1 MIVISD
7 RLRKGYAVF
16 GAVLSLGIISSC
28 SPLGI
33 VAGGAAT
40 VGVAAAQE
48 GGIKRA
54 VSDAQIQLYINDAW
68 LRHDAD
74 LFRKLDL
81 TINEGRVLITGVV
94 QKPQHRVDAVR
105 LAWQAPGV
113 AQVINEI
120 EVAESEGVKGFAR
133 DTLIASQLRA
143 KITFDKE
150 ISSINYTIDGVG
162 GNVYL
167 MGVAQSE
174 AELERVVNH
183 ARNLAYVKKVVSYVR
198 IKDQEPISEAVPE
211 NVKSAGEPEF
221 IE

>member
-1 MIVISD
+1 MISD
-7 RLRKGYAVF
+7 VFRKSFLAF
-16 GAVLSLGIISSC
+16 VLFATASALQGC
-28 SPLGI
+28 SPVGV

-48 GGIKRA
+48 GGISRA
-54 VSDAQIQLYINDAW
+54 ASDAKIQLYINDAW
-68 LRHDAD
+68 IRHDPT

-81 TINEGRVLITGVV
+81 TIKEGRVLITGVV
-94 QKPQHRVDAVR
+94 QKPEHRVDAVR

-113 AQVINEI
+113 KQVINEI
-120 EVAESEGVKGFAR
+120 TVAESEGIKGFAR

-150 ISSINYTIDGVG
+150 VSSINYTIDVVG

-167 MGVAQSE
+167 MGVAQSNE
-174 AELERVVNH
+174 ELERVVNH
-183 ARNLAYVKKVVSYVR
+183 ARNLAYVKKVISYVR
-198 IKDQEPISEAVPE
+198 VKSQEPVNEAIP
-211 NVKSAGEPEF
+211 KTIQPAGEPVF